1 MTKGVLIRYGDIAVG
16 ARERFE
22 LDTSDKSYFS
32 KLEQLKKKTSF
43 PNYTNPCELYSTV
56 LDGSSLPLP
65 SNTENGSFGWWS
77 EQISNEDGYFDSPI
91 VLVATSVDLFT
102 SVGITLVFD
111 TANNVYAKK
120 VNIRWY
126 KDEEVISEKMFFPDK
141 ATYFFDN
148 KVEFYNKLEIEF
160 FSINMPKNRLKIHE
174 LEYGFGAEFTGREL
188 KGVKIIQQLHPLS
201 TEIAINTCDF
211 ELVSLGD
218 FEYSF
223 QNRQEIK
230 TYFNGEFVGKTFV
243 KDFKRKTKTQWSIK
257 TEDYIGIMD
266 SVQFLGG
273 VYENAQSHDVLRSI
287 FETAKIPYSLDTSL
301 SNKPIQ
307 GYIPITSCR
316 EALMQVC
323 FAIGAVADTSGR
335 EDVLVYP
342 LSDELKQEIPLNRI
356 MQGQSISNETKMT
369 AFELTAHEYIKTD
382 ENIVL
387 YEAEKSGS
395 GENIFIKF
403 SQPVHSL
410 SITDGSVVSEPN
422 ANYAVINAGE
432 NCVLSGQKYEHK
444 QIVKSKKNPLVL
456 FSDTEN
462 IISANNATL
471 VSPKNVDNVLERCY
485 NYFVNADTVNAKIV
499 ERRADESVKL
509 GDLIEVATEFS
520 GTIKG
525 RPIKQSYS
533 LNGGII
539 VKDTVV
545 KQEMV

>member
-32 KLEQLKKKTSF
+32 NLMQLKKKISF

-65 SNTENGSFGWWS
+65 SDTENGSFGWWS
-77 EQISNEDGYFDSPI
+77 DQISNEDGSFDSPI
-91 VLVATSVDLFT
+91 VLIATSADMF
-102 SVGITLVFD
+102 SSSGITVVFD
-111 TANNVYAKK
+111 TTNNVYAKK
-120 VNIRWY
+120 VNIKWY
-126 KDEEVISEKMFFPDK
+126 KDGEIISEKTFFPDSS
-141 ATYFFDN
+141 TYFFNN
-148 KVEFYNKLEIEF
+148 KVEFYNKIEIEF
-160 FSINMPKNRLKIHE
+160 FSINMPKNRLKVHE

-188 KGVKIIQQLHPLS
+188 KGVKIIQQIHPLS
-201 TEIAINTCDF
+201 SEIAINTCDF
-211 ELVSLGD
+211 ELVSVGG

-223 QNRQEIK
+223 QNRQEVK
-230 TYFNGEFVGKTFV
+230 TYFNDELVGKTFV

-266 SVQFLGG
+266 GVQFLGG
-273 VYENAQSHDVLRSI
+273 VYNTFARNVLKSI
-287 FETAKIPYSLDTSL
+287 FETAKIPYSLDSSL
-301 SNKPIQ
+301 FYSTIK

-335 EDVLVYP
+335 EDVHIYP
-342 LSDELKQEIPLNRI
+342 LKSELTKNIPLNRI
-356 MQGQSISNETKMT
+356 MQGQSISNGTKMT
-369 AFELTAHEYIKTD
+369 AFELTAHEYIKSD

-387 YEAEKSGS
+387 YEATKSGS

-410 SITDGSVVSEPN
+410 SITDGSVILQQG
-422 ANYAVINAGE
+422 ANYAVINADESCILNGK
-432 NCVLSGQKYEHK
+432 KYERNL
-444 QIVKSKKNPLVL
+444 IVKSKKNPLVL
-456 FSDTEN
+456 STDTEN
-462 IISANNATL
+462 IISVNNATL
-471 VSPKNVDNVLERCY
+471 VSRYNIDNLLEKCY
-485 NYFVNADTVNAKIV
+485 NYFVSENTVNAKIV
-499 ERRADESVKL
+499 EKTTEDSVKL
-509 GDLIEVATEFS
+509 GDLIEIATEFS

-525 RPIKQSYS
+525 RPIRQSYN

-539 VKDTVV
+539 VKDTDV
-545 KQEMV
+545 KQETV

>member
-22 LDTSDKSYFS
+22 LNTSDKSYFS
-32 KLEQLKKKTSF
+32 NLEQLKKKTSF

-65 SNTENGSFGWWS
+65 SDTENGSFGWWS
-77 EQISNEDGYFDSPI
+77 EQISNEDGSFDSPI
-91 VLVATSVDLFT
+91 ILVATSVDLFS

-111 TANNVYAKK
+111 TINNVYAKK

-126 KDEEVISEKMFFPDK
+126 KDEEIISEKMFFPDK

-188 KGVKIIQQLHPLS
+188 KSVKIIQQLHPIS

-230 TYFNGEFVGKTFV
+230 AYFNGEFVGKTFV

-273 VYENAQSHDVLRSI
+273 VYENALSHDVLRSI
-287 FETAKIPYSLDTSL
+287 FETAKIPYSVDFSMFY
-301 SNKPIQ
+301 KPIQ
-307 GYIPITSCR
+307 GHIPITSCR

-323 FAIGAVADTSGR
+323 FALGAVADTSGR
-335 EDVLVYP
+335 EDVRIYP
-342 LSDELKQEIPLNRI
+342 LSNELKQKIPLSRI
-356 MQGQSISNETKMT
+356 MQGQSVSNEAKMT

-403 SQPVHSL
+403 SQPIHSI
-410 SITDGSVVSEPN
+410 SIKGGSILDWG
-422 ANYAVINAGE
+422 ANHAIINASE
-432 NCVLSGQKYEHK
+432 NCVLSGKKYEHN
-444 QIVKSKKNPLVL
+444 QTVKSKKNPSVL
-456 FSDTEN
+456 FSDTEK
-462 IISANNATL
+462 IISVDNATL
-471 VSPKNVDNVLERCY
+471 VSPKNIDNILEMCY
-485 NYFVNADTVNAKIV
+485 NYFANSDTVDAKIV
-499 ERRADESVKL
+499 ERRTDESVKL

-525 RPIKQSYS
+525 RPIKQSYN

-539 VKDTVV
+539 VKDIVV
-545 KQEMV
+545 KQETV